1 MKGKYKN
8 LEGETV
14 DILQHDEANKI
25 VYIQTAEGERKWI
38 ATADCQWWQSL
49 DAVPQ
54 TIEEVKLER
63 IKSCE
68 SPTGVLVTVEE
79 LVPKEESQSEIEE
92 EKPVEIIAPKLNGRQ
107 TKNKKK

>member
-25 VYIQTAEGERKWI
+25 VYIQTVEGERKWI

-49 DAVPQ
+49 DAKPEVVIEQKVEVP
-54 TIEEVKLER
+54 IV
-63 IKSCE
+63 
-68 SPTGVLVTVEE
+68 VEE
-79 LVPKEESQSEIEE
+79 KQPELKEEISEPVVEE